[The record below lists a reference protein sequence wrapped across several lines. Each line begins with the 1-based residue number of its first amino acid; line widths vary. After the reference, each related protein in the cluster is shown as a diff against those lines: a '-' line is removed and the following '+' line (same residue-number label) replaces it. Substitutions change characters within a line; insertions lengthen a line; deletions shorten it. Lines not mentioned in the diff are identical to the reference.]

1 MNRARVPLLIAMVMV
16 LVASACLVTLPV
28 SVPAPVAPAPV
39 VAQTAGVKP
48 VVSTAV
54 FTNTRP
60 SPSETPADTMT
71 PFPSITPLPSA
82 TATGTETPFGFFASL
97 TPMLPTEVIT
107 GTGEPPDSAEG
118 GTDDWGSNT
127 RCSLI
132 SKSPANW
139 TVVPKLAKYKVSWTL
154 LNSGHRT
161 WQANEM
167 VLTYI
172 DGDRLSSEKNLR
184 LVKDVKVGDTI
195 TPVVNIF
202 PPAKPG
208 KYRSV
213 WGLRITKTG
222 HLFCTFTIK
231 ITVK

>member
-1 MNRARVPLLIAMVMV
+1 MNRARIPLLIATAMI

-28 SVPAPVAPAPV
+28 SAPAPAAPVPVLAQTV
-39 VAQTAGVKP
+39 VAKTTA
-48 VVSTAV
+48 STAV
-54 FTNTRP
+54 LTTARP
-60 SPSETPADTMT
+60 NPSETPADTMT
-71 PFPSITPLPSA
+71 PFASITPLPSA

-97 TPMLPTEVIT
+97 TPMIPTEVIT

-118 GTDDWGSNT
+118 ATDDWGSNT

-132 SKSPANW
+132 SKTPPNW
-139 TVVPKLAKYKVSWTL
+139 TVVPSLAKYKVSWTL
-154 LNSGHRT
+154 LNSGHRA

-167 VLTYI
+167 VLTYV
-172 DGDRLSSEKNLR
+172 DGDRLTSEKNLR
-184 LVKDVKVGDTI
+184 LQRDVKVGDTI
-195 TPVVNIF
+195 TPVVNIY
-202 PPAKPG
+202 PPQKPG

-213 WGLRITKTG
+213 WALRITKTG